1 VWLATRRKGL
11 TAAILAASCVG
22 LGSSGTSRIA
32 LRVRDFTPCPDARL
46 DPSVCTVA
54 DGAYLSYDRSFNPA
68 RAALILVDAW
78 AIDQHTNPDLMRRV
92 DANVRS
98 SLSGL
103 LEAIR
108 ADGRFLVVHYAN
120 GRAIHPTV
128 QPRSNEVV
136 ANTGEQVLEALKARR
151 VKTLIYA
158 GYAGNMCV
166 VNRPLGVLSA
176 RLVHG
181 YRNIIVVRDASLS
194 VEPPEWKGRGL
205 AHQAAMLFLEVN
217 DYAVTTTVAEVKKAL
232 R

>member
-1 VWLATRRKGL
+1 
-11 TAAILAASCVG
+11 
-22 LGSSGTSRIA
+22 
-32 LRVRDFTPCPDARL
+32 
-46 DPSVCTVA
+46 VA

-92 DANVRS
+92 DASVRS